1 MCKFSP
7 ANLFNYC
14 KIMKSSLGLL
24 LLVVWSV
31 SAAADTMKVKFNLAN
46 LDGKKGEKG
55 SFVMVRRN
63 DQQNNK

>member
-1 MCKFSP
+1 
-7 ANLFNYC
+7 
-14 KIMKSSLGLL
+14 MKSSLGLL